1 MWDGGTTIRNNYLNI
16 NDDEFD
22 APLLFS
28 LLIFSVGLADLAVLC
43 LLPIIIIKQAIIE
56 SRKLSGG
63 RKLPGYEVSENS
75 IIFDD

>member
-22 APLLFS
+22 ASLLFS

-43 LLPIIIIKQAIIE
+43 LLPIIIKQAIIE

-75 IIFDD
+75 IIFND